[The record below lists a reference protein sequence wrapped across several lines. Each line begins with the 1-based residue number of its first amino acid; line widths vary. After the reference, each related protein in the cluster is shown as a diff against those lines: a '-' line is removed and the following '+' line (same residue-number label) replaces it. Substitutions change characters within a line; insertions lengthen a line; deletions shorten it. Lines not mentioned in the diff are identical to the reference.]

1 MNANKTSRAARRS
14 RLPLLFTSFL
24 GMLMLAAACG
34 ADGGEGVDGIGANVQ
49 DRGRGRPD
57 DASPVPGKPGD
68 ANIVEIAVGVNDELG
83 EFDYLLG
90 AVGCLTDDEGNNP
103 VVDLLTGDDK
113 KTLFAPT
120 DEAFEQLQLTL
131 GVPEDELDPEATCA
145 LGNDTVLDVLAYH
158 VTDGRRFSN
167 SVFNRNNSKPVEML
181 NGESITTN
189 PDLTI
194 TDIAGQ
200 SIGVVPDFVN
210 INASNGVIHVID
222 TVMLPFT
229 L

>member
-1 MNANKTSRAARRS
+1 VNPNKTYPAARRS
-14 RLPLLFTSFL
+14 HLLFTSIL
-24 GMLMLAAACG
+24 GMLMLAAGACG
-34 ADGGEGVDGIGANVQ
+34 ADGGGGVDGIGANVQ
-49 DRGRGRPD
+49 DRGRS
-57 DASPVPGKPGD
+57 ASPVPGKPGD
-68 ANIVEIAVGVNDELG
+68 ANIVEIALAVNEDLG

-90 AVGCLTDDEGNNP
+90 AVGCLTDDDGNNP

-120 DEAFEQLQLTL
+120 DDAFEQLQLAL
-131 GVPEDELDPEATCA
+131 GVPEDQLAPDVTCT
-145 LGNDTVLDVLAYH
+145 LGNETVLDVLAYH
-158 VTDGRRFSN
+158 VTEGRRFSN

-181 NGESITTN
+181 NGEFITTN

-210 INASNGVIHVID
+210 INASNGVIHVVD
-222 TVMLPFT
+222 TVMLPFIP
-229 L
+229 

>member
-1 MNANKTSRAARRS
+1 MTTNQASPVASRRR
-14 RLPLLFTSFL
+14 LFLTPIV
-24 GMLMLAAACG
+24 GMLMLAATACG
-34 ADGGEGVDGIGANVQ
+34 ADSGQGVDGIGANVQ
-49 DRGRGRPD
+49 DRGRGGSD
-57 DASPVPGKPGD
+57 SASPVPGKPGD
-68 ANIVEIAVGVNDELG
+68 ANIVEIALAVNDELG

-90 AVGCLTDDEGNNP
+90 AVGCLTDDDGNNA

-120 DEAFEQLQLTL
+120 DDAFEQLQLAL
-131 GVPEDELDPEATCA
+131 GVPEDQLAPEVTCT
-145 LGNDTVLDVLAYH
+145 LGDDVVFDVLAYH

-167 SVFNRNNSKPVEML
+167 SVFNRNNSKYVEML

-194 TDIAGQ
+194 TDVAGQ

-210 INASNGVIHVID
+210 INASNGVVHVID

-229 L
+229 P